1 MSRTVRF
8 RSLKWPERPHW
19 EYDARWLGA
28 DAHGQWLGLETGAWL
43 SRPGAGFH
51 AHCEQVVLMPHD
63 AWWCATFY
71 GPDERRPVDIY
82 VDIATPAEWDGD
94 EVRCV
99 DLDLDVIQGV
109 TGRVWVDDEDEF
121 ARHRVEYS
129 YPEDIVAGALAGL
142 DEVHHLIEH
151 QQAPFDRATSL
162 GWLAKLMA

>member
-1 MSRTVRF
+1 MTRVVRF
-8 RSLKWPERPHW
+8 RSLKWPDRPHW

-71 GPDERRPVDIY
+71 GPDERRPVDLY

-109 TGRVWVDDEDEF
+109 SGRVWVDDEDEF
-121 ARHRVEYS
+121 ARHRVEFS
-129 YPEDIVAGALAGL
+129 YPADVVSSALAGL
-142 DEVHHLIEH
+142 DEVLHLIEH
-151 QQAPFDRATSL
+151 RVAPFDGDTGL
-162 GWLAKLMA
+162 GWLARLMA